1 MNTLLLNNRMSS
13 LLPSGGFWDDIYD
26 SMLDWG
32 SLRTLSPRMKVTED
46 EKQFVLSAELPGF
59 TSEDVDLSYENSIL
73 TLEAERKEEKKE
85 NVVFDERRLASFS
98 REFLIENVDVDKAEA
113 KMKNGILS
121 IVLPKIKGAKSTK
134 IKIS

>member
-1 MNTLLLNNRMSS
+1 MSS